1 MENADWLVYYKVF
14 RLALLVGA
22 LYVIIWFLYFTKRGK
37 KSEELAKRVLEED
50 D

>member
-1 MENADWLVYYKVF
+1 MDNLEFLTYYKIF
-14 RLALLVGA
+14 RLAVLVAA
-22 LYVIIWFLYFTKRGK
+22 LYFIIWFLYFTKRGK